1 MARRRR
7 PKPPTQVES
16 LKHQDTRKN
25 IPTEE
30 LRDFAPDE
38 PDDVGKTLRWPRDPA
53 LDPQLVWQG
62 KDQLDGEDLEVPVV
76 PVYIQEKLHPH
87 AIMEDLRRATANGT
101 EEQLDWFDDFNG
113 IDDLQRKLEFYEH
126 DQYWQ
131 NRLILGDSLLVMASL
146 AEKEGLRGKVQ
157 CIYLDPP
164 YGVKFNSNWQ
174 VSTRKRDVRDGRVE
188 DATRQPEQVR
198 AFRDT
203 WKLGVHSYLTYLR
216 DRLSVARELLNETG
230 SIFVQIGDENA
241 HRVRA
246 VLDEVFGDENF
257 ISNIAFQKTGSLP
270 AMHLPNTH
278 DYLLCYAKN
287 KTVTKWRRVFLNRLS
302 SAHLPRGYD
311 LEESNFY
318 NVTRI
323 EKQNRNS
330 QYYSNN
336 MDRLLQSVSL
346 ESAGAS
352 LEGSKPVSVDGAVFS
367 PRVGAHWKTTD
378 TGINR
383 LQRSNRI
390 IFSGNSMRY
399 KMRLVDFPITSLSNV
414 WSDVMGATDLNYVIQ
429 TNTKVVERCLLMATD
444 PGDLVLDPTCGSGTT
459 AYVAE
464 QWGRRWITI
473 DTSRVALALARTRL
487 MAARYPYYL
496 LADSPEGRA
505 RENALTASTE
515 QNRTEQN
522 RTEQNRTEQ
531 NDSNSTIRQPARL
544 WRYPPGLRLPAR
556 SPRHAAR
563 YRPERRD
570 RRTLGALAA

>member
-38 PDDVGKTLRWPRDPA
+38 PDDAASTLRWPRDPA

-87 AIMEDLRRATANGT
+87 AVIEDLRRATANGT

-146 AEKEGLRGKVQ
+146 AEKEGLRSKVQ
-157 CIYLDPP
+157 CIYMDPP

-174 VSTRKRDVRDGRVE
+174 VSTRKRNVTDGRAE

-203 WKLGVHSYLTYLR
+203 WVLGVHSYLTYLR
-216 DRLSVARELLNETG
+216 DRLTVARDLLNDAG
-230 SIFVQIGDENA
+230 SIFVQIGDDNV

-246 VLDEVFGDENF
+246 VMDEVFGDDNF
-257 ISNIAFQKTGSLP
+257 MAMIYFQT
-270 AMHLPNTH
+270 AANQNT
-278 DYLLCYAKN
+278 
-287 KTVTKWRRVFLNRLS
+287 NRIQRLFDCILWYKKDDFCKYHEIYRERS
-302 SAHLPRGYD
+302 D
-311 LEESNFY
+311 LEIE
-318 NVTRI
+318 NVFTAV
-323 EKQNRNS
+323 
-330 QYYSNN
+330 
-336 MDRLLQSVSL
+336 D
-346 ESAGAS
+346 
-352 LEGSKPVSVDGAVFS
+352 PVSGE
-367 PRVGAHWKTTD
+367 
-378 TGINR
+378 
-383 LQRSNRI
+383 
-390 IFSGNSMRY
+390 RY
-399 KMRLVDFPITSLSNV
+399 KPTQIKNMAHFERISKAGRIDSSGKYWKRKVSDYPFVRNHTV
-414 WSDVMGATDLNYVIQ
+414 WTGTIESTFSKDKIYVVQTNKNVIQ
-429 TNTKVVERCLLMATD
+429 RCVLMSTD

-496 LADSPEGRA
+496 LADSPEGRT
-505 RENALTASTE
+505 REDSLTGSTE
-515 QNRTEQN
+515 QNRTERLQSHHTPIGPPLAISA
-522 RTEQNRTEQ
+522 RA
-531 NDSNSTIRQPARL
+531 SSTGTLPTSRCAISPGTKRSTHSGSAGSLRSKMRWPRSTWRCAGTRRPSSRPPAAA
-544 WRYPPGLRLPAR
+544 PAI
-556 SPRHAAR
+556 
-563 YRPERRD
+563 
-570 RRTLGALAA
+570 